1 MPLAQRQVAP
11 RSADPRPAETR
22 RRIIDTSLRL
32 FAEHGFKGVSVRDI
46 STAAGV
52 NVAAVSYHFGS
63 KRGLYDTI
71 FETVL
76 EEDEGR
82 FTEQMSNLTT
92 LLDRAGDDRALLA
105 AAVEVLAAGLVTRI
119 AAYEHGL
126 WFSVLLAR
134 ELALPGDLFE
144 LLYRRRAEPMLGL
157 LARLVGAV
165 RGLPATSQ
173 SARLTANL
181 LHGQVLNLVF
191 ARPILWRQMDWEG
204 GYTPE
209 RIAVLARALE
219 DLIGRAVGLD
229 PRGGESGHGTTG
241 GLWLEEETPR

>member
-1 MPLAQRQVAP
+1 MSLAQHTL
-11 RSADPRPAETR
+11 DPRPADNRTAETR
-22 RRIIDTSLRL
+22 RRIIETSLRL

-46 STAAGV
+46 SAAADV

-71 FETVL
+71 FQTVL
-76 EEDEGR
+76 AEDEGR
-82 FTEQMSNLTT
+82 FEEQMSNLTT
-92 LLDRAGDDRALLA
+92 LLDRAGDDRTLLA

-119 AAYEHGL
+119 AAYEHGQ

-144 LLYRRRAEPMLGL
+144 MLYRRRAVPMLGL
-157 LARLVGAV
+157 LARLVGAA

-173 SARLTANL
+173 SVRLTANL
-181 LHGQVLNLVF
+181 VHGQVLNLVF
-191 ARPILWRQMDWEG
+191 ARPILWRQLGWDG

-209 RIAVLARALE
+209 RVAVLARSLA

-229 PRGGESGHGTTG
+229 PPGSKGS
-241 GLWLEEETPR
+241 LLIEEGASR

>member
-1 MPLAQRQVAP
+1 MPLTQRHAAP

-52 NVAAVSYHFGS
+52 NVAAISYHFGS

-76 EEDEGR
+76 QEDEGR
-82 FTEQMSNLTT
+82 FTEQMSTVAT
-92 LLDRAGDDRALLA
+92 LLDRAGSDRALLA
-105 AAVEVLAAGLVTRI
+105 AAVEVLAAGLVSRI

-144 LLYRRRAEPMLGL
+144 RLYQCRAEPLLGL

-165 RGLPATSQ
+165 QGLSAASQ
-173 SARLTANL
+173 SVRLTANL

-191 ARPILWRQMDWEG
+191 ARPILWRQMGWEG

-209 RIAVLARALE
+209 RVAVLARTLA
-219 DLIGRAVGLD
+219 DLIARAVGLD
-229 PRGGESGHGTTG
+229 PLAPAPGHEAAG
-241 GLWLEEETPR
+241 GLWPTEEAPR